1 MNIFLVPSKPLLCPW
16 YSNHRQLQLQI
27 ACIFL
32 WRPSLFWCTMNQL
45 WLISTSSYVC
55 VVVWLMK
62 LDTCFQLALRWIS
75 TLRLISTI
83 LICARHV
90 QGKISIVRGLV
101 INVDRI
107 FSMVS
112 NAMGHLQEPQ
122 MEWSRIRTWRVQ
134 CSNYF
139 SGLVHAFHQ
148 WHVSTTASLPMKS
161 ISWYLSGNCGSL
173 YLLHLESF
181 SESKRRK
188 NHWSKLT
195 LFLSLSRFHLYFFIH
210 QNSEVKIWIMF
221 FQCLISMFAWPYIT
235 IMTHVSLLCTAQYQS
250 MKNEIEMLK
259 MVSLKLPKSRSSSY
273 FHVGPTEPD
282 PSEPTWQM
290 LDMAKLSLGGNS
302 VPLKNGFKS

>member
-1 MNIFLVPSKPLLCPW
+1 MWIGFSVWFLMPW
-16 YSNHRQLQLQI
+16 ATYRNPRWNGPESEHGGSNAPITFQALSM
-27 ACIFL
+27 
-32 WRPSLFWCTMNQL
+32 P
-45 WLISTSSYVC
+45 STSGMS
-55 VVVWLMK
+55 
-62 LDTCFQLALRWIS
+62 QL
-75 TLRLISTI
+75 
-83 LICARHV
+83 
-90 QGKISIVRGLV
+90 
-101 INVDRI
+101 
-107 FSMVS
+107 
-112 NAMGHLQEPQ
+112 
-122 MEWSRIRTWRVQ
+122 
-134 CSNYF
+134 
-139 SGLVHAFHQ
+139 
-148 WHVSTTASLPMKS
+148 LPMKS

-181 SESKRRK
+181 AESKRRK

-302 VPLKNGFKS
+302 VPLENGFKS